1 VRTKKSDSGAELTK
15 YQAYTSMRLSR
26 YQIKNAEYNPRII
39 SDFARKRLRDFIETN
54 RLVNRPV
61 WNSRTGNLVGGHQR
75 LSIIDALEGND
86 NYLIDVDSI
95 DVSLEDEKT
104 INVGLNNPNIQ
115 GQYELDSL
123 MQLFDEDVNPLG
135 AGFDRMDIEMAFGDE
150 KLAEWEEKYGFGVES
165 PKLDQLTEGN
175 DEIEVKRIQAL
186 KDRKTAYRQ
195 EQDLENPDHYI
206 VVVYPDAATKREV
219 MAMLNVDPEIQTISA
234 EAWGDLLTKQLADML
249 KDAQDEKRSENE
261 QGD

>member
-1 VRTKKSDSGAELTK
+1 MRTKKSDSGAQLTK

-26 YQIKNAEYNPRII
+26 DQIKNAEYNPRII

-54 RLVNRPV
+54 KLVNRPV

-123 MQLFDEDVNPLG
+123 MQLFD
-135 AGFDRMDIEMAFGDE
+135 RMDIEMAFGDE
-150 KLAEWEEKYGFGVES
+150 KLAEWEEKYGFGIES
-165 PKLDQLTEGN
+165 PKLDQLTNGN
-175 DEIEVKRIQAL
+175 DEIETKRIQAL
-186 KDRKTAYRQ
+186 KDRKTAYRN
-195 EQDLENPDHYI
+195 EQDDENPDHYI

-219 MAMLNVDPEIQTISA
+219 MTLLGVDPEIQTISA
-234 EAWGDLLTKQLADML
+234 EAWGDLLDKQLADML
-249 KDAQDEKRSENE
+249 KDARTEMTVSNNKTGGQSEPH
-261 QGD
+261 D